1 MGAGLHDA
9 CGAESERRHDFAEDQ
24 RVVARVEQQVDLK
37 HKHKRKHVNGRA
49 ARRRVC
55 GSAHWGRT
63 SCKLLRFAHSN
74 SITSFGSVS
83 STMW

>member
-37 HKHKRKHVNGRA
+37 HKHKRKHVNGRGA
-49 ARRRVC
+49 AACQRL
-55 GSAHWGRT
+55 SPLGRT
-63 SCKLLRFAHSN
+63 SCKPLRFAHSN

-83 STMW
+83 STM